1 MRAQIAILA
10 VLSAAFATASPANAQ
25 AGITGYYVGTNTKL
39 PNGGRPAKHIAFPPI
54 KDWNTLRITLQ
65 RSPCFGRCPTYKVE
79 IHGDG
84 TVIYRGGSFV
94 AVTGERSV
102 KIAPEKV
109 RDLYTL
115 FRKAD
120 YFWLN
125 DSYTAQVT
133 DLPSFTTSISY
144 DGHSK
149 SVRDYAGRMIGM
161 PEIVGELE
169 LAIDDAANSE
179 QWTVGKNGPRAPK

>member
-1 MRAQIAILA
+1 M
-10 VLSAAFATASPANAQ
+10 TASPANAQ

-39 PNGGRPAKHIAFPPI
+39 PNGGRPAKHVAFPSI
-54 KDWNTLRITLQ
+54 KDWSTLRITLQ

-79 IHGDG
+79 IRGDG
-84 TVIYRGGSFV
+84 SVIYNGGSFV
-94 AVTGERSV
+94 AVTGERTA
-102 KIAPEKV
+102 KIPQEKV
-109 RDLYTL
+109 RELYEL

-125 DSYTAQVT
+125 DSYGAAVT
-133 DLPSFTTSISY
+133 DLPTFTTSISY

-149 SVRDYAGRMIGM
+149 SVRDYGGRMIGM

-169 LAIDDAANSE
+169 LAVDDAADTTR
-179 QWTVGKNGPRAPK
+179 WTKPRAQ